1 VVQAVTRETLGAW
14 LLKANPAVWDV
25 RRFLADGETRLTS
38 WSVQRGYRAALMRPG
53 DKVVF
58 WLSGPGTGGLT
69 RGVWGLGHVVA
80 EAEAWEDA
88 ERGWWLDDA
97 ARQALRARVEVDV
110 PLLEH
115 PLPAAELRAAGITD
129 LEVQRVPQMSN
140 PSWVSVPQLTALA
153 DLLPVWPDRPGQVAG
168 R

>member
-1 VVQAVTRETLGAW
+1 MVQAVTRATLGAW

-38 WSVQRGYRAALMRPG
+38 WSVQRGYRSALMRSG
-53 DKVVF
+53 DKVVL
-58 WLSGPGTGGLT
+58 WLSGPGTGGLV

-80 EAEAWEDA
+80 EAESWQDA

-110 PLLEH
+110 PLLEQ
-115 PLPAAELRAAGITD
+115 PLPADELRAAGITD
-129 LEVQRVPQMSN
+129 LEVQRMPQGSN
-140 PSWVSVPQLTALA
+140 PSWVSRAQLGSLA
-153 DLLPVWPDRPGQVAG
+153 ELLPDWPARP
-168 R
+168 

>member
-1 VVQAVTRETLGAW
+1 MVQAVSRETLGAW
-14 LLKANPAVWDV
+14 LLKANPAVWDLQ
-25 RRFLADGETRLTS
+25 RFRAEGGTRLTS
-38 WSVQRGYRAALMRPG
+38 WSVQRGYRSALMRPE
-53 DKVVF
+53 DLVVF
-58 WLSGPGTGGLT
+58 WLSGPGRGGLT

-80 EAEAWEDA
+80 EAEAWADH

-115 PLPAAELRAAGITD
+115 PVPAAELRAAGITD

-140 PSWVSVPQLTALA
+140 PSWVTRPQLAALREV
-153 DLLPVWPDRPGQVAG
+153 LPDWPA
-168 R
+168 